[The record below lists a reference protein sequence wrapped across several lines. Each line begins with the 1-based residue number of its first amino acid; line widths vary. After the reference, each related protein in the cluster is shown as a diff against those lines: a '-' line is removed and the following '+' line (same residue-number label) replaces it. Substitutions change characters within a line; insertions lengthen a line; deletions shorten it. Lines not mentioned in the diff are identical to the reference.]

1 MTGHTNLTAGERAD
15 LTVEFVSRR
24 VLDCEAGLV
33 RRLLVTNGG
42 ERTLLVSP
50 GTTHPVGLRVGER
63 YRLRGVLG
71 CAPTPEPVGRRCP
84 DCDGQLRPGGTI
96 DTVHPAVRE
105 AAATLGL
112 EAPFGV
118 LDESSRL
125 LSAEA
130 EDDQPLRP
138 APADR
143 SPPALVC
150 TGCGAVAT
158 PEVCDR

>member
-1 MTGHTNLTAGERAD
+1 MTGDTDLTVGERAD
-15 LTVEFVSRR
+15 LTAEFVSRR

-33 RRLLVTNGG
+33 RRLLFADG
-42 ERTLLVSP
+42 ERPVLVSP
-50 GTTHPVGLRVGER
+50 GATHPVGLRVGER

-71 CAPTPEPVGRRCP
+71 CAPVPEPVGRRCP

-105 AAATLGL
+105 AVAALGPDG
-112 EAPFGV
+112 AFGV
-118 LDESSRL
+118 LDESARL
-125 LSAEA
+125 RSVGA
-130 EDDQPLRP
+130 EDEQPLRP

-143 SPPALVC
+143 SPPGFVC